1 MYRILLVRARV
12 ASRSRRCGF
21 SSLLTVESVVRGYHV
36 YKDDWSPSVGDEF
49 ELEIEELNRHDRYAV
64 AIKVSGDIVG
74 HVPRE
79 FSKIVYYFIKN
90 GGRVTGEVRAK
101 RQRSAVHMKGLE
113 IPCLYKF
120 HSPSP
125 SKAKKLASLLR
136 KKGRSCID

>member
-1 MYRILLVRARV
+1 M
-12 ASRSRRCGF
+12 
-21 SSLLTVESVVRGYHV
+21 

-90 GGRVTGEVRAK
+90 GGRVTGGYTITHHSYLAIHSHSSSHVVEHV
-101 RQRSAVHMKGLE
+101 VE
-113 IPCLYKF
+113 IRGK
-120 HSPSP
+120 
-125 SKAKKLASLLR
+125 
-136 KKGRSCID
+136 

>member
-1 MYRILLVRARV
+1 M
-12 ASRSRRCGF
+12 
-21 SSLLTVESVVRGYHV
+21 

>member
-1 MYRILLVRARV
+1 M
-12 ASRSRRCGF
+12 
-21 SSLLTVESVVRGYHV
+21 

-101 RQRSAVHMKGLE
+101 RQRSAVHMKGLALSLSKLEVNDE
-113 IPCLYKF
+113 IRTTCQF
-120 HSPSP
+120 NFTNE
-125 SKAKKLASLLR
+125 
-136 KKGRSCID
+136 